1 MDSWEVYVV
10 VIAVLLV
17 VKIVLIALVTMRS
30 KRARTKLLQR
40 QAAQRRAY
48 AEASER
54 QVAEA
59 AEGNQ
64 G

>member
-1 MDSWEVYVV
+1 MV

-59 AEGNQ
+59 EEGNQ